1 MRPRAYYQV
10 FPNGDLNLMRLLKQ
24 LIIWSKKI
32 PWFKIVDYVNDF
44 YRLCANIFYLFCHY
58 PHFK

>member
-32 PWFKIVDYVNDF
+32 PWFKLVDYVNDF
-44 YRLCANIFYLFCHY
+44 YRLCANIFLSVLSLPTF
-58 PHFK
+58 